1 MVDNF
6 NLLVAD
12 FFVFALSLDA
22 PDFLSDIM
30 AVAGIVADFFNSRIF
45 DLIGFFAVADVS
57 VVDSFLDVSVGVDCS
72 LDADGS
78 LVLSDVGTLSL
89 VDDEASLVLAD
100 FEFLVDAKF
109 CPLDFIVG
117 DKFNR
122 FGFFV

>member
-1 MVDNF
+1 MFFSVADV
-6 NLLVAD
+6 LVAD
-12 FFVFALSLDA
+12 ALPLGGSDC
-22 PDFLSDIM
+22 LSDIM
-30 AVAGIVADFFNSRIF
+30 TGIVADLFNSRIF
-45 DLIGFFAVADVS
+45 DLNVFFAVADVIEGA
-57 VVDSFLDVSVGVDCS
+57 DSFLDVSLGVDCS

-122 FGFFV
+122 FGFFL